1 MGKCGRPGRGA
12 RGGSP
17 LPDHG
22 PSAGPTGTTKDTT
35 RPPRETGWHPRRNT
49 VALRTNARGSA
60 RGSIARSTRALLAF
74 AVTAGVS
81 VHAGTA
87 VADPSGD
94 DAVSVEKYLADL
106 VSQVSSAE
114 KDVAGAEGELGG
126 LRESANKARVDFDR
140 SQAEAQEAQDKVLSA
155 RGHLDSS
162 QTDLEKAQAKLNDI
176 ARSAYVNGGDA
187 KPVTLASGGDAVA
200 DTLDR
205 SSYIR
210 LATEKQKSEVD
221 RLDLARTQAAN
232 EESALRGSRDEADS
246 RLRDARQAREAAEQT
261 LRDSAQAVAQKMQDY
276 QRLRAQQDEAKAKLE
291 AARRAVDSQSAA
303 ASSFDKRRAAEAA
316 ADAADKAAE
325 EKAAADKAAA
335 DKAAADKAATDKAA
349 AENAEPQQGADGT
362 TATPGVHI
370 DEKLGPVGA
379 GEKAAVSAAT
389 GSTEA
394 AASSTTP
401 SATTT
406 PATTAATTAAATT
419 SASTSTTEIPD
430 SFPDTPEGDA
440 LRQAAID
447 GLRAT
452 ADAATTAAQGAPGTH
467 AVDAALKAG
476 RQTASQHYR
485 AITAADETGGA
496 ATGTAT
502 DSDSDSDTTSDG
514 TTSGTTSGTDSTGT
528 TSGTDSTGG
537 TGTSDDSGAG
547 TSGTGTPGTSGTSGT
562 SGDDEDDSDD
572 STSSTGSGTSSGTS
586 SGSGST
592 GSGSTGKHSSS
603 TGDTSGTRSERI
615 ERVIARGKSQLGV
628 RYSWGGGN
636 YDGPTI
642 GIRDGGVADQYG
654 DYQNVG
660 FDCSGLMMY
669 AFAAAGV
676 KLDHYSGYQYTA
688 GEQIPVAQ
696 AERGDMLFWGA
707 GGSEHVALY
716 LGDGKM
722 LEAPQSGSQVRI
734 SDVRWGGIQP
744 YAVRV
749 ID

>member
-1 MGKCGRPGRGA
+1 
-12 RGGSP
+12 
-17 LPDHG
+17 
-22 PSAGPTGTTKDTT
+22 
-35 RPPRETGWHPRRNT
+35 
-49 VALRTNARGSA
+49 
-60 RGSIARSTRALLAF
+60 
-74 AVTAGVS
+74 
-81 VHAGTA
+81 
-87 VADPSGD
+87 
-94 DAVSVEKYLADL
+94 
-106 VSQVSSAE
+106 
-114 KDVAGAEGELGG
+114 
-126 LRESANKARVDFDR
+126 
-140 SQAEAQEAQDKVLSA
+140 
-155 RGHLDSS
+155 
-162 QTDLEKAQAKLNDI
+162 
-176 ARSAYVNGGDA
+176 
-187 KPVTLASGGDAVA
+187 
-200 DTLDR
+200 
-205 SSYIR
+205 
-210 LATEKQKSEVD
+210 
-221 RLDLARTQAAN
+221 
-232 EESALRGSRDEADS
+232 
-246 RLRDARQAREAAEQT
+246 
-261 LRDSAQAVAQKMQDY
+261 
-276 QRLRAQQDEAKAKLE
+276 
-291 AARRAVDSQSAA
+291 
-303 ASSFDKRRAAEAA
+303 
-316 ADAADKAAE
+316 
-325 EKAAADKAAA
+325 
-335 DKAAADKAATDKAA
+335 
-349 AENAEPQQGADGT
+349 
-362 TATPGVHI
+362 
-370 DEKLGPVGA
+370 
-379 GEKAAVSAAT
+379 
-389 GSTEA
+389 
-394 AASSTTP
+394 
-401 SATTT
+401 
-406 PATTAATTAAATT
+406 
-419 SASTSTTEIPD
+419 
-430 SFPDTPEGDA
+430 
-440 LRQAAID
+440 
-447 GLRAT
+447 T
-452 ADAATTAAQGAPGTH
+452 ADAATTAAQGASGAH
-467 AVDAALKAG
+467 AVDAALTAG
-476 RQTASQHYR
+476 RKTASQHYR

-547 TSGTGTPGTSGTSGT
+547 TSGTGTSGTSGT

>member
-1 MGKCGRPGRGA
+1 M
-12 RGGSP
+12 
-17 LPDHG
+17 
-22 PSAGPTGTTKDTT
+22 
-35 RPPRETGWHPRRNT
+35 
-49 VALRTNARGSA
+49 ALRTNARGSA

-335 DKAAADKAATDKAA
+335 DKAAADKAAADKAAADKAA

-362 TATPGVHI
+362 TATPGVRI

-394 AASSTTP
+394 TASSTTP

-406 PATTAATTAAATT
+406 AATSTPETESPATTAATT

-452 ADAATTAAQGAPGTH
+452 ADAATTAAQGASGAH
-467 AVDAALKAG
+467 AVDAALTAG

-547 TSGTGTPGTSGTSGT
+547 TSGTGTSGTSGT
-562 SGDDEDDSDD
+562 SGDDDEDDSDD

-586 SGSGST
+586 S

>member
-1 MGKCGRPGRGA
+1 M
-12 RGGSP
+12 
-17 LPDHG
+17 
-22 PSAGPTGTTKDTT
+22 
-35 RPPRETGWHPRRNT
+35 
-49 VALRTNARGSA
+49 ALRTNARGSA

-316 ADAADKAAE
+316 ADAADKAA
-325 EKAAADKAAA
+325 ADKAAA
-335 DKAAADKAATDKAA
+335 DKAA

-362 TATPGVHI
+362 TATPGVRI

-406 PATTAATTAAATT
+406 PATSATTTPATTAATTAATT

-452 ADAATTAAQGAPGTH
+452 ADAATTAAQGASGAH
-467 AVDAALKAG
+467 AVDAALTAG
-476 RQTASQHYR
+476 RKTASQHYR

-528 TSGTDSTGG
+528 TSGTDSTGTTSGTDSTGG

-547 TSGTGTPGTSGTSGT
+547 TSGTGTSGTSGT

>member
-1 MGKCGRPGRGA
+1 M
-12 RGGSP
+12 
-17 LPDHG
+17 
-22 PSAGPTGTTKDTT
+22 
-35 RPPRETGWHPRRNT
+35 
-49 VALRTNARGSA
+49 ALRTNARGSA

-316 ADAADKAAE
+316 ADAADKAA
-325 EKAAADKAAA
+325 ADKAAA
-335 DKAAADKAATDKAA
+335 DKAA

-362 TATPGVHI
+362 TATPGVRI

-406 PATTAATTAAATT
+406 PATSATTTPATTAATTAATT

-452 ADAATTAAQGAPGTH
+452 ADAATTAAQGASGAH
-467 AVDAALKAG
+467 AVDAALTAG
-476 RQTASQHYR
+476 RKTASQHYR

-514 TTSGTTSGTDSTGT
+514 TTSGTTSGTDSTG
-528 TSGTDSTGG
+528 G

-547 TSGTGTPGTSGTSGT
+547 TSGTGTSGTSGT

>member
-1 MGKCGRPGRGA
+1 M
-12 RGGSP
+12 
-17 LPDHG
+17 
-22 PSAGPTGTTKDTT
+22 
-35 RPPRETGWHPRRNT
+35 
-49 VALRTNARGSA
+49 
-60 RGSIARSTRALLAF
+60 LAF

-316 ADAADKAAE
+316 ADAADKAA
-325 EKAAADKAAA
+325 ADKAAA
-335 DKAAADKAATDKAA
+335 DKAA

-362 TATPGVHI
+362 TATPGVRI

-406 PATTAATTAAATT
+406 PATSATTTPATTAATTAATT

-452 ADAATTAAQGAPGTH
+452 ADAATTAAQGASGAH
-467 AVDAALKAG
+467 AVDAALTAG
-476 RQTASQHYR
+476 RKTASQHYR

-514 TTSGTTSGTDSTGT
+514 TTSGTTSGTDSTG
-528 TSGTDSTGG
+528 G

-547 TSGTGTPGTSGTSGT
+547 TSGTGTSGTSGT

>member
-1 MGKCGRPGRGA
+1 M
-12 RGGSP
+12 
-17 LPDHG
+17 
-22 PSAGPTGTTKDTT
+22 
-35 RPPRETGWHPRRNT
+35 
-49 VALRTNARGSA
+49 
-60 RGSIARSTRALLAF
+60 LAF

-316 ADAADKAAE
+316 ADAADKAA
-325 EKAAADKAAA
+325 ADKAAA
-335 DKAAADKAATDKAA
+335 DKAA

-362 TATPGVHI
+362 TATPGVRI

-406 PATTAATTAAATT
+406 PATSATTTPATTAATTAATT

-452 ADAATTAAQGAPGTH
+452 ADAATTAAQGASGAH
-467 AVDAALKAG
+467 AVDAALTAG
-476 RQTASQHYR
+476 RKTASQHYR

-547 TSGTGTPGTSGTSGT
+547 TSGTGTSGTSGT